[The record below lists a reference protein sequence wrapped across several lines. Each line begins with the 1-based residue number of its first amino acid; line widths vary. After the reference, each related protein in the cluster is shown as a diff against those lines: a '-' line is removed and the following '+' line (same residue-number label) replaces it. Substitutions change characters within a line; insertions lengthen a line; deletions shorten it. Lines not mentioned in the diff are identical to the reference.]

1 MQSERVHCRIL
12 GSCHRAKLG
21 SKRMVGAAFLSIFVL
36 NVVVYLVSQSEFLHS
51 WFDCAVL
58 AERQRTLQALGA
70 LPRERLLL
78 RRRVQ
83 TFAPLASTER
93 QQGKLP
99 SSSLVHP
106 HALLVLPCSV
116 AVANT

>member
-51 WFDCAVL
+51 WFDCAFL
-58 AERQRTLQALGA
+58 AEKAAHSAGTWGTATGATSAAAACPNVCSAGKYGTATGQTSEQLACSSACAAGASVQRG
-70 LPRERLLL
+70 
-78 RRRVQ
+78 
-83 TFAPLASTER
+83 
-93 QQGKLP
+93 
-99 SSSLVHP
+99 
-106 HALLVLPCSV
+106 CC
-116 AVANT
+116 